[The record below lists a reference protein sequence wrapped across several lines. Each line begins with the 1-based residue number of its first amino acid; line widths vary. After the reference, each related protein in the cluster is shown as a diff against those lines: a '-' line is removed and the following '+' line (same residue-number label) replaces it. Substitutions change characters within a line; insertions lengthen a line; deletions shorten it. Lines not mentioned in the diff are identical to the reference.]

1 MADIDVTTLTG
12 DQLDGTTC
20 VVCRHVF
27 SGHEHPVAVGYIGS
41 ARTFL
46 YACPGRRCTGS
57 LSQLVTDNRP
67 KHALTAHAEQWCA

>member
-27 SGHEHPVAVGYIGS
+27 SGHEHPTAVGYVGS
-41 ARTFL
+41 DRHFVFACPRPCARTL
-46 YACPGRRCTGS
+46 D
-57 LSQLVTDNRP
+57 QLVTDNRP
-67 KHALTAHAEQWCA
+67 KHALVTP